1 MYDPSRLMLILFQ
14 INPFLKHNHKY
25 TFYSSCILPDLF
37 NIYAKSF
44 WMILSVSLT
53 IIIMLI
59 SLLED
64 IVRFSSL
71 SVDNINLQS
80 FP

>member
-14 INPFLKHNHKY
+14 INP
-25 TFYSSCILPDLF
+25 YSSCILPDLF